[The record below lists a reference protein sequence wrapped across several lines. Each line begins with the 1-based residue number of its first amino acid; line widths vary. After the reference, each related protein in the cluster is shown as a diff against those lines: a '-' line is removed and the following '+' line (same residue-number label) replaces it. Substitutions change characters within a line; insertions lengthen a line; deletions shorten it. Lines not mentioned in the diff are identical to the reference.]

1 MDEHGFEARLR
12 HLEHILV
19 GQQNTQL
26 SKAAKETILKRVE
39 VLQKELNTVYK
50 NNKPI
55 KEFVEKCKVSITIS
69 RSSQSYSYANY
80 RHTVH

>member
-19 GQQNTQL
+19 GQQNAQL
-26 SKAAKETILKRVE
+26 SKATKETILKRVE
-39 VLQKELNTVYK
+39 VLQKELDTVYK

-55 KEFVEKCKVSITIS
+55 KDFIEKCKLPKHNLEVIS
-69 RSSQSYSYANY
+69 VLIGS
-80 RHTVH
+80 